1 MIKEL
6 TYRIPSV
13 FSPVLR
19 DVANIKSRATTNPLT
34 EQE

>member
-6 TYRIPSV
+6 TYRIPSL

-19 DVANIKSRATTNPLT
+19 DVANVESRTTTNPLT